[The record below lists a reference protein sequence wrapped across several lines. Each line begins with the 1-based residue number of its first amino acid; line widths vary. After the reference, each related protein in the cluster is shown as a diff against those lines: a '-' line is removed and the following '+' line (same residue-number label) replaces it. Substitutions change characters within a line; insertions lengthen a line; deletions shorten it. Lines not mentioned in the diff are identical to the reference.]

1 MKKIL
6 VTGGAGFIGSHLC
19 KYLIKKN
26 NYVICVDDLSTG
38 NKNNISALFNYPNF
52 QFINH
57 NILEILNIEVDEIY
71 HFACPASPIQYQIN
85 PINTFK
91 TCIIGTMNIIDLAL
105 KNNAKILH
113 ASTSEIYGDPLQNP
127 QNEEYWGN
135 VNPIGIR
142 SCYNESKR
150 AIESLLFDY
159 KRYKHLEL
167 KICRIFNTYGPNM
180 DPNDGRVISN
190 FINQAIN
197 NNPITIYG
205 KGNQTRSFCYVADL
219 VDGIFKLMN
228 IGHAI
233 DTPVN
238 LGNPEEISIL
248 DLAKKVLLLTNSNS
262 KINYKKL
269 PDDDPR
275 KRKPD
280 IELAKKLLLWSPKIN
295 LDDGLK
301 KTISFFNLK

>member
-1 MKKIL
+1 
-6 VTGGAGFIGSHLC
+6 
-19 KYLIKKN
+19 
-26 NYVICVDDLSTG
+26 
-38 NKNNISALFNYPNF
+38 
-52 QFINH
+52 
-57 NILEILNIEVDEIY
+57 
-71 HFACPASPIQYQIN
+71 
-85 PINTFK
+85 
-91 TCIIGTMNIIDLAL
+91 
-105 KNNAKILH
+105 
-113 ASTSEIYGDPLQNP
+113 
-127 QNEEYWGN
+127 
-135 VNPIGIR
+135 
-142 SCYNESKR
+142 
-150 AIESLLFDY
+150 
-159 KRYKHLEL
+159 
-167 KICRIFNTYGPNM
+167 M

-205 KGNQTRSFCYVADL
+205 AGNQTRSFCYVADL

-228 IGHAI
+228 IGHTI

-238 LGNPEEISIL
+238 LGNPEEISII
-248 DLAKKVLLLTNSNS
+248 DLAKKVLVLTNSNS

-301 KTISFFNLK
+301 KTISFFNLR